1 MRSNSSKPLSA
12 VSSPQPNM
20 RSNINSLLPPEL
32 LALAFSFVMFDAR
45 EEISFGFLG
54 KPDAEQLRRQF
65 SQSPLLNASLVCRA
79 WYGVIK
85 DTARFWTFVGIDLK
99 RSSATASKES
109 KPVPSP
115 RSITQSKK
123 AEILLAK
130 SGRLPFSVAICPDH
144 IEDLESINRAIRK
157 HVERLETLYLIP
169 SDAKAS
175 IKSGHSRAPQT
186 PPSQAFKLFFQ
197 PLPNLKRLSVDRCLA
212 HSMYGIAGRPR
223 TLRQAVDAP
232 RLESI
237 FCHTHLITPK
247 SPARLASLSLASVQ
261 LNHPQ
266 QPSMEFPHLV
276 DLRMQDCDPGAI
288 LSTFSTPSLK
298 RLIVC
303 NWKKYNA
310 PAELPRYDS
319 IHELQWFDMG
329 QDPVFG
335 MLCQRCPNL
344 KRYSSYI
351 EGDEES
357 LVITEDDPP
366 PSVLGVVDDGMARG
380 VDTSRMWPMLEEV
393 LLSSASCDEVAT
405 LLTAVPSI
413 KRVRVLY
420 PVEQDDD
427 DDQEQEMEKLAM
439 LRQKVDVAIMRE
451 PWKDGG
457 EEVDPDGE
465 LPA

>member
-1 MRSNSSKPLSA
+1 
-12 VSSPQPNM
+12 M

-79 WYGVIK
+79 WYSVIR

-99 RSSATASKES
+99 RSSATASKKS
-109 KPVPSP
+109 KPVLSP

-123 AEILLAK
+123 AEILLEK

-144 IEDLESINRAIRK
+144 IEDLESINKAIRK

-169 SDAKAS
+169 SDEKAS
-175 IKSGHSRAPQT
+175 IKSGRSKPPQT

-212 HSMYGIAGRPR
+212 HIMYGIAGRPL
-223 TLRQAVDAP
+223 TLQQAVDAP

-261 LNHPQ
+261 LDHPP

-303 NWKKYNA
+303 NWKKYDA
-310 PAELPRYDS
+310 PAQLPRYDS
-319 IHELQWFDMG
+319 LHELQWLNMG
-329 QDPVFG
+329 QDPAFV

-344 KRYSSYI
+344 KRYSNYI
-351 EGDEES
+351 KGNEEGAVLHS
-357 LVITEDDPP
+357 PQ
-366 PSVLGVVDDGMARG
+366 SVLGVVDDGMARG
-380 VDTSRMWPMLEEV
+380 VDTSSMWPMLEEV
-393 LLSSASCDEVAT
+393 LLGRASCDEVAM

-420 PVEQDDD
+420 PVKRDDED
-427 DDQEQEMEKLAM
+427 DHEQEMEKLAM
-439 LRQKVDVAIMRE
+439 LRHKVDVAIRRE

-457 EEVDPDGE
+457 EKVDPDG
-465 LPA
+465 